1 MYDVK
6 KLFEQ
11 VKTRTPLTENQLRFI
26 CEQVK
31 EILVEE
37 ANVQVFCF
45 NSIE

>member
-6 KLFEQ
+6 QLYEQ

-31 EILVEE
+31 DILVEE
-37 ANVQVFCF
+37 ANVQVSFLILF
-45 NSIE
+45 I